1 MNDALFNLAHANA
14 MAAAPS
20 SVKDE
25 VMAEFIARRKRQH
38 PKREPMERSLDDI
51 NAEELA
57 NFDRA
62 EAGAINRENT

>member
-1 MNDALFNLAHANA
+1 MIDSLFNLAHANA

-20 SVKDE
+20 SVKDQ
-25 VMAEFIARRKRQH
+25 VMAEFMARWKRQH
-38 PKREPMERSLDDI
+38 PVREPQERSLDEI

-62 EAGAINRENT
+62 EAGAINQET

>member
-1 MNDALFNLAHANA
+1 MTDALFNLAHATA

-25 VMAEFIARRKRQH
+25 VMAAFMARWKRQH
-38 PKREPMERSLDDI
+38 PVREPMERSLDDI

-62 EAGAINRENT
+62 EAGAINRGY

>member
-1 MNDALFNLAHANA
+1 MNDALFNLAHAQS

-25 VMAEFIARRKRQH
+25 VMAEFIARWKRQH
-38 PKREPMERSLDDI
+38 PVREPMERSLDDI

-62 EAGAINRENT
+62 EAGTINREES